1 MVNEKQLTSLGFG
14 EKEAKVYLALL
25 ELGPSTTTE
34 IARIAKVNRTTTYPI
49 LEALAKDGLVNF
61 VGETKIQKFV
71 AENPEKIVS
80 FLENKVQVNQEN
92 LKRAQILLPEL
103 LSVYN
108 FKQKPKV
115 KFYEGTEGIREAFE
129 DSLKA
134 KEEILAYA
142 VGTDMFD
149 ALGEEYFKS
158 YFKRRTEKNIHVRV
172 IAPDDSDSR
181 TVIRNDSNELRESI
195 LIPSDKFYFS
205 IETNIYNNTILVVSW
220 LEKFAVI
227 LESVEIANFHKKMFE
242 LAWLGAK
249 QLQKNRLPSN
259 DEL

>member
-1 MVNEKQLTSLGFG
+1 MISEKQLVNLGFG
-14 EKEAKVYLALL
+14 SKEARVYLALL

-34 IARIAKVNRTTTYPI
+34 IARVAKVNRTTTYPI
-49 LEALAKDGLVNF
+49 LESLAKDGLINF

-71 AENPEKIVS
+71 AENPD
-80 FLENKVQVNQEN
+80 KVISYLQKKVKQDEEN
-92 LKRAQILLPEL
+92 LKKAQKLMPEL
-103 LSVYN
+103 LSLYN

-115 KFYEGTEGIREAFE
+115 KFYEGIDRVREAFE
-129 DSLKA
+129 DTLNA
-134 KEEILAYA
+134 KGEIVAYA

-158 YFKRRTEKNIHVRV
+158 YFKRRTEKNISVRV

-181 TVIRNDSNELRESI
+181 EVIKNDINELRESV

-205 IETNIYNNTILVVSW
+205 IETNIYNNTIMMASW

-227 LESVEIANFHKKMFE
+227 IESAEIANFHKKMFE

-249 QLQKNRLPSN
+249 SLQK
-259 DEL
+259 

>member
-1 MVNEKQLTSLGFG
+1 MINQKHLVSLGFG
-14 EKEAKVYLALL
+14 EKEAQVYLALL
-25 ELGPSTTTE
+25 QLGPSTTTE
-34 IARIAKVNRTTTYPI
+34 IARIAKINRTTAYPI
-49 LEALAKDGLVNF
+49 LESLAKDGLINF

-71 AENPEKIVS
+71 AENPEKVIS
-80 FLENKVQVNQEN
+80 FLEDKVQQDQDN
-92 LKRAQILLPEL
+92 LKKAQSLLPEL

-115 KFYEGTEGIREAFE
+115 KFYEGIEQVREAFL
-129 DSLKA
+129 DTLNA
-134 KEEILAYA
+134 KGEILAYA

-158 YFKRRTEKNIHVRV
+158 YFKRRTEKNIRVRV

-181 TVIRNDSNELRESI
+181 AVIRNDDSELRQSL

-205 IETNIYNNTILVVSW
+205 IETNIYNNTVMVASW

-227 LESVEIANFHKKMFE
+227 IESTEIANFHKKMFE

-249 QLQKNRLPSN
+249 QLQKK
-259 DEL
+259 